1 MKQGGII
8 MYVDKLECASC
19 GSHYD
24 LQEDILLCKSCG
36 STLNIKYNL
45 ERIRNSLNKADLAN
59 RATNVWRYREL
70 LPIINEQNIVSLGEG
85 WTPIIKAENY
95 GKELGLKELFFK
107 LEFLNP
113 TGSLKDR
120 GATVLVSRAKE
131 IGAKSATDDSS
142 GNAGLALSAYCAK
155 AHIACT
161 MYAPLSAPVE
171 KLAQASFYGA
181 KVVKVPGSRS
191 DVAKAIWDQYEKKKI
206 NYTSHNR
213 SPFAI
218 EGMKTFAFEVA
229 EQTSWQLP
237 KHIIYPVGG
246 GSLFLGSK
254 KGFQE
259 MIELDWIKHSPSLH
273 CIQSDA
279 CNPIVNAYE
288 KHLKHIEPIEEKDT
302 IAGGIRV
309 SEPHRGNEILKA
321 IHDTKGSA
329 IAVSDEDILKHHLHL
344 AREEGIFAEPTSCAA
359 LAGLT
364 KLCKEN
370 KIKADETILVPITGI
385 GLKDMKTAMKSIGY
399 QA

>member
-1 MKQGGII
+1 MF
-8 MYVDKLECASC
+8 VDQLECTFC
-19 GSHYD
+19 GSLYD
-24 LQEDILLCKSCG
+24 LQEDILLCESCG
-36 STLNIKYNL
+36 SPLNIKYNL
-45 ERIRNSLNKADLAN
+45 ERIHKSLNKADFIN

-70 LPIINEQNIVSLGEG
+70 LPIQSEQNIISLGEG

-131 IGAKSATDDSS
+131 IGAESAADDSS

-155 AHIACT
+155 AHIECT
-161 MYAPLSAPVE
+161 IYAPTSAPIE
-171 KLAQASFYGA
+171 KLVQASFYGA
-181 KVVKVPGSRS
+181 KVVKVSGSRS
-191 DVAKAIWDQYEKKKI
+191 NVAKAIWDQYEKKKI

-229 EQTSWQLP
+229 EQTGWHLP

-246 GSLFLGSK
+246 GSLFLGSR
-254 KGFQE
+254 KGFKE
-259 MIELDWIKHSPSLH
+259 MVELDWTKQSPSLH

-279 CNPIVNAYE
+279 CMPIVNAYE
-288 KHLKHIEPIEEKDT
+288 KHLKHIEPVEEKDT

-309 SEPHRGNEILKA
+309 AEPPRGNEILNA
-321 IHDTKGSA
+321 IHETKGSA
-329 IAVSDEDILKHHLHL
+329 IAVSDEDILQHHLRL

-359 LAGLT
+359 LAGLA
-364 KLCKEN
+364 KLCKEK
-370 KIKADETILVPITGI
+370 KIRADETILVPITGI
-385 GLKDMKTAMKSIGY
+385 GLKDLKTAMKSIGY
-399 QA
+399 QE